1 MVFYENQWNEVVD
14 YKEQKLKMAHTI
26 VRKLI
31 HLITNVLVPILIFSP
46 ISYTP
51 FSLSKNLHTK
61 WGERERE
68 RSSAV
73 WRWSWE
79 EHLSCSASKRGR
91 QRGQRLGDCLGNIIE
106 SGVHSSQI
114 EKQPTWILFSDDSL
128 PNTTRHW
135 ITESGGVNFTQ
146 VISTLSLSLGGRA

>member
-51 FSLSKNLHTK
+51 FSLKKNLHTK
-61 WGERERE
+61 
-68 RSSAV
+68 
-73 WRWSWE
+73 
-79 EHLSCSASKRGR
+79 
-91 QRGQRLGDCLGNIIE
+91 
-106 SGVHSSQI
+106 
-114 EKQPTWILFSDDSL
+114 
-128 PNTTRHW
+128 
-135 ITESGGVNFTQ
+135 
-146 VISTLSLSLGGRA
+146 